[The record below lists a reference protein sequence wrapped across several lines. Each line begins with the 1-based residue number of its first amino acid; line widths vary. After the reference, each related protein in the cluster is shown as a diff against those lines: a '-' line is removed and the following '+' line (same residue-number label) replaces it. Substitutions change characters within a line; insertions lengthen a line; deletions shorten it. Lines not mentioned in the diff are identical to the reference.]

1 MYGRGKLQGQ
11 EGLVSVPLRTTG
23 WGAAPGGREPDQAE
37 VVDYRPYPEHELRQL
52 TTNVR
57 NLERCRVVGDSME
70 PTFRDG
76 DEVLVD
82 FTAPDPYSLHDGVY
96 AIRLAGALMIK
107 RLVVQPAGVVD
118 IRSDNPAYPPRTF
131 NVADQGED
139 FAILGRVRQGLRR
152 F

>member
-1 MYGRGKLQGQ
+1 MMQVQ
-11 EGLVSVPLRTTG
+11 EGLVSVPLRTTQ
-23 WGAAPGGREPDQAE
+23 WGAAPGGRDPDRAE
-37 VVDYRPYPEHELRQL
+37 VVDYRPYPEQELRQL
-52 TTNVR
+52 TTNVQ

-82 FTAPDPYSLHDGVY
+82 FTAPDPNALHDGVY

-107 RLVVQPAGVVD
+107 RLVVQPAGVVE
-118 IRSDNPAYPPRTF
+118 IHSDNPAYPARQF
-131 NVADQGED
+131 NLTDQGED